1 MTTIDSHDRQSATF
15 YGIAYDNQRLAG
27 GLFALLAAQF
37 MTVIMLASAM
47 APGYDFN
54 GAAISDL
61 GVINETAL
69 LFNTSLVAV
78 GLLNVVGGYL
88 FYRTHG
94 KRWLLGLF
102 VLAGF
107 GAAGA
112 GLFPLDTGGIHSLFA
127 LVAFLCFNLQ
137 ALASVTTVEGVMK
150 PLSALAGIL
159 GLAFLVVMAIGD
171 GGNAAVFGPI
181 GHNGTERMIVYPVM
195 FWLLTLG
202 GYLMGQSRRPARRS
216 SPVSPRR

>member
-1 MTTIDSHDRQSATF
+1 MTTIESHDRQTATF
-15 YGIAYDNQRLAG
+15 YGVAYDNERLAG

-61 GVINETAL
+61 GVIDETAL
-69 LFNTSLVAV
+69 LFNASLVAA

-102 VLAGF
+102 VLAGV

-112 GLFPLDTGGIHSLFA
+112 GLFPLDTGGVHSLFA
-127 LVAFLCFNLQ
+127 LVAFVCFNLQ
-137 ALASVTTVEGVMK
+137 AFASLTAVEGVMK
-150 PLSALAGIL
+150 LLSALAGVV

-195 FWLLTLG
+195 FWLLILG
-202 GYLMGQSRRPARRS
+202 GYLMGQSGRPTRSDAPTSLRR
-216 SPVSPRR
+216 